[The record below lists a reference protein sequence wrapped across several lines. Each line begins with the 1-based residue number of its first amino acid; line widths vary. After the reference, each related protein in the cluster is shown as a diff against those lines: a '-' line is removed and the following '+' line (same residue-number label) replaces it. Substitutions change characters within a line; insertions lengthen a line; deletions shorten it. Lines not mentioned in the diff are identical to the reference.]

1 MINISEKKLPCGE
14 GYLYT
19 LEITTPQQ
27 LEFNTVQYFIQL
39 LKQELTRRG
48 IKYDTQ
54 NNYLP

>member
-1 MINISEKKLPCGE
+1 MINISEEKLPCGE

-19 LEITTPQQ
+19 LEITTLQQ

-39 LKQELTRRG
+39 LKQELTRKG